1 MIRSTS
7 TVRAL
12 PMRLFTSIGG
22 AERAATVHA
31 FVRRHA
37 AVAVRGALLEL
48 LRAARRLVRAHELAR
63 AVVTAIASAALF
75 AGGAGA
81 PVRVARI
88 DGPEAA
94 HVAGAQLLPRQ
105 IKRRVARIVVGRR

>member
-12 PMRLFTSIGG
+12 PMRFFTSIGC

-37 AVAVRGALLEL
+37 AVAVGRALLEL
-48 LRAARRLVRAHELAR
+48 LRAARRLVRADELPR
-63 AVVTAIASAALF
+63 AVVAAIAAAALF
-75 AGGAGA
+75 ARGAGA

-94 HVAGAQLLPRQ
+94 HVSGVQ
-105 IKRRVARIVVGRR
+105 